1 MTPKKDKTKN
11 DQGAMTP
18 VPKHLT
24 LQEEEKREQNFRFT
38 GGPIETNRTW
48 YATQNIEQ
56 DQ

>member
-1 MTPKKDKTKN
+1 MTPTKDKIKA
-11 DQGAMTP
+11 DLGSMTP

-38 GGPIETNRTW
+38 GGPIDTGRTW
-48 YATQNIEQ
+48 YATQNVEQ